1 MEMGIK
7 LEKFLCAK
15 WFIIDKQTSFFDLI
29 LICCKN
35 IIREI
40 DCNVIVEQTKGREW

>member
-35 IIREI
+35 IIGKI